1 MGVRQSRLRPVLAR
15 ARGETLTTLRI
26 AILSDIHGNAHAL
39 DRCLDD
45 LAARGGAD
53 VIVAAGD
60 LCLDG
65 PRPKHV
71 LKRLRAIGARCLRG
85 NTDRMIGEGDLAQLD
100 EEDARGVAWAREKIG
115 DEWTRWLRDLP
126 FCLTFGDGEDGLL
139 VCHANP
145 KNDDEHVWPDAYDDT
160 LEGLFGDVAQRTIAF
175 GHLHLAYVRVWR
187 GRTLV
192 NVASA
197 GLPKDGDPH
206 AHYAILTW
214 RSGGW
219 EVQSRRVAFDIEK
232 VARQLKKCGIPDVE
246 ARLATLCRHRY
257 AKLGPPGAVIP

>member
-15 ARGETLTTLRI
+15 ARGEALTTLRI
-26 AILSDIHGNAHAL
+26 AILSDIHGNVHAL

-53 VIVAAGD
+53 TVVAAGD

-71 LKRLRAIGARCLRG
+71 LRRLRALGARCLRG
-85 NTDRMIGEGDLAQLD
+85 NTDRLVGETGVPPLDAETARAVGWVRDEIGE
-100 EEDARGVAWAREKIG
+100 EC
-115 DEWTRWLRDLP
+115 TRWLRDLP
-126 FCLTFGDGEDGLL
+126 FSLAFGDGEDGLL

-145 KNDDEHVWPDAYDDT
+145 KSDDEHVWPDAYDDT
-160 LEGLFGDVAQRTIAF
+160 LERLFGDVTQRTIAF
-175 GHLHLAYVRVWR
+175 GHLHLSYVRVWR

-197 GLPKDGDPH
+197 GLPKDGDPQ

-219 EVQSRRVAFDIEK
+219 EVQSRRVAFDVAK
-232 VARQLKKCGIPDVE
+232 VARQLKKSGIPDVE
-246 ARLATLCRHRY
+246 QRLATLRRHRY
-257 AKLGPPGAVIP
+257 SKLGPPGAVIP

>member
-1 MGVRQSRLRPVLAR
+1 
-15 ARGETLTTLRI
+15 
-26 AILSDIHGNAHAL
+26 LSDIHGNAHAL
-39 DRCLDD
+39 DCCLHD
-45 LAARGGAD
+45 LASRGGAD

-65 PRPKHV
+65 PRPKQV
-71 LKRLRAIGARCLRG
+71 LKKLRTAGARCLRG
-85 NTDRMIGEGDLAQLD
+85 NTDRMVGEGNLD
-100 EEDARGVAWAREKIG
+100 ELDPEDARGVAWVRKQIG
-115 DEWTRWLRDLP
+115 EQWTRWLAELP
-126 FCLTFGDGEDGLL
+126 FSIAFGDGEDGLL

-145 KNDDEHVWPDAYDDT
+145 KSDDEHVWPDAYDDT
-160 LEGLFGDVAQRTIAF
+160 LERLFDGVTQRTVAF

-197 GLPKDGDPH
+197 GLPKDGDSA

-219 EVQSRRVAFDIEK
+219 EVQSRRVAFD
-232 VARQLKKCGIPDVE
+232 VDRVVRQLKRSGIPDVE
-246 ARLATLCRHRY
+246 ERIATLRRHRY
-257 AKLGPPGAVIP
+257 PKLGPPGAVIP

>member
-1 MGVRQSRLRPVLAR
+1 M
-15 ARGETLTTLRI
+15 RI

-45 LAARGGAD
+45 LASRGGAD
-53 VIVAAGD
+53 VVVAAGD

-65 PRPKHV
+65 PKPKQV
-71 LKRLRAIGARCLRG
+71 LKKLHAIGAQCLRG
-85 NTDRMIGEGDLAQLD
+85 NTDRMVGETDLTELD
-100 EEDARGVAWAREKIG
+100 EDDARGVQWVREKIG
-115 DEWTRWLRDLP
+115 EAWTTWLAGLP
-126 FCLTFGDGEDGLL
+126 SSLEFGEGEDGLL

-145 KNDDEHVWPDAYDDT
+145 KSDDEHVWPDAYDDT
-160 LEGLFGDVAQRTIAF
+160 LERLFEGVVQRTVAF
-175 GHLHLAYVRVWR
+175 GHLHLPYVRTWR

-197 GLPKDGDPH
+197 GLPKDGDAA

-219 EVQSRRVAFDIEK
+219 EVQSRRVAFDVDK
-232 VARQLKKCGIPDVE
+232 VARQLKRSGIPDLEQRVE
-246 ARLATLCRHRY
+246 TLRRHRY
-257 AKLGPPGAVIP
+257 PKLGPPGSVIP

>member
-1 MGVRQSRLRPVLAR
+1 V
-15 ARGETLTTLRI
+15 
-26 AILSDIHGNAHAL
+26 HAL

-45 LAARGGAD
+45 LASRGGAD
-53 VIVAAGD
+53 VVVAAGD

-65 PRPKHV
+65 PKPKQV
-71 LKRLRAIGARCLRG
+71 LKRLDAIGARCLRG
-85 NTDRMIGEGDLAQLD
+85 NTDRMAGEINIHELD
-100 EEDARGVAWAREKIG
+100 PEDARGVAWVRERIG
-115 DEWTRWLRDLP
+115 DEWTRWLAELP
-126 FCLTFGDGEDGLL
+126 FSIVFGDGEDGLL

-145 KNDDEHVWPDAYDDT
+145 KSDDEHVWPDAYDDT
-160 LEGLFGDVAQRTIAF
+160 LERLFDGVTQRTIAF
-175 GHLHLAYVRVWR
+175 GHLHLPYVRVWR

-219 EVQSRRVAFDIEK
+219 EVQSRRVWFDVDK
-232 VARQLKKCGIPDVE
+232 VARQLQRSGITDVE
-246 ARLATLCRHRY
+246 QRIATLRRHRY
-257 AKLGPPGAVIP
+257 PKLGLPGSRIP